1 MITIDIDTGGT
12 MTDALITDGATRHC
26 IKVDTTPHDFT
37 VAFQTCLKEAG
48 KLYGD
53 ETLEDFLPKVS
64 LIRWSSTITTNVLAE
79 RRGAKVGLLVTQG
92 HEEDLY
98 GDGRSAIIDE
108 LVAADAV
115 IGLPENPEPK
125 DILLAVKQLLE
136 SGVRRICVALAG
148 SFPDNRNEIAI
159 KRVIESQYP
168 DHIIGSVPVLL
179 GSEMAQ
185 IGHDQTRAHYSAM
198 NAYTH
203 SRLATSLFKAEDVL
217 RDEFGWRGTLLI
229 GQTSGGVARIGKTK
243 AVDTI
248 ESGPVFGTFGGA
260 FVAREYQLKDVVCFD
275 VGGTTTKCSI
285 VRNGEPVYQRG
296 GSLMEIPVQTSF
308 AMLRSAAIGGGSV
321 AKVKDGSLRLG
332 PESQGAAPGP
342 ACYALG
348 GREATLTDAILL
360 LGYLDPDSFLGG
372 RRKLSVDHA
381 KKVIEKNVAKPLG
394 LSVEQA
400 ALVIRDEAVTV
411 MAELIANTLAEAGL
425 EAVDTALFSFGGNGP
440 MFGALVA
447 ERLRIAR
454 AYAFDFG
461 PVFGA
466 FGSSVS
472 DVAHVYERGVGLKW
486 EAGTRDA
493 ILKTAERL
501 HTQAV
506 RDLQGEGF
514 DPAAAVY
521 RYELEFGSDAHVS
534 GSCRFELAGPR
545 SPDEVRGFSHES
557 EIYPGLR
564 PGHDSF
570 EAAAQRAIKDA
581 GLDLSAPLLLLRL
594 TARFEVGANQ
604 LQKRSERRE
613 SAKPG
618 TRSMQ
623 FNGRGA
629 EPLPTYVWEQLNV
642 GDTVTGPAMIN
653 GATLTCPVPPKWVLT
668 VDAYGNAAMNKQ
680 S

>member
-1 MITIDIDTGGT
+1 MLTIDIDTGGT

-37 VAFQTCLKEAG
+37 VAFQNCLKEAG
-48 KLYGD
+48 KLYGI
-53 ETLEDFLPKVS
+53 ETLEAFLPKVS

-79 RRGAKVGLLVTQG
+79 RRGAKVGLLVTEG

-98 GDGRSAIIDE
+98 GQGRSAIIDE

-115 IGLPENPEPK
+115 IGLPQNPEAK

-148 SFPDNRNEIAI
+148 AFPDNRNEIAI

-217 RDEFGWRGTLLI
+217 RDEFNWRGTLLI

-260 FVAREYQLKDVVCFD
+260 FVAREYRLKDVICFD

-285 VRNGEPVYQRG
+285 VRDGEPVYQRG
-296 GSLMEIPVQTSF
+296 GNLMEIPVQTSF

-321 AKVKDGSLRLG
+321 ARVKDGRLRLG

-360 LGYLDPDSFLGG
+360 LGYLDPASFLGG
-372 RRKLSVDHA
+372 RRKLSIDHA
-381 KKVIEKNVAKPLG
+381 KRVIEKNVAKPLG
-394 LSVEQA
+394 LSIEQA
-400 ALVIRDEAVTV
+400 ALVIRDEAVSL
-411 MAELIANTLAEAGL
+411 MAELIANTLGEAGL

-447 ERLRIAR
+447 ERLGIAR

-472 DVAHVYERGVGLKW
+472 DVAHVYERGVGLTW
-486 EAGTRDA
+486 DDGNRDA

-501 HTQAV
+501 YTQAV

-521 RYELEFGSDAHVS
+521 RYELEFGRDATLS
-534 GSCRFELAGPR
+534 GSCRFDVAGEP
-545 SPDEVRGFSHES
+545 
-557 EIYPGLR
+557 
-564 PGHDSF
+564 
-570 EAAAQRAIKDA
+570 AAEFAKAADKAIAEA
-581 GLDLSAPLLLLRL
+581 GLSKSGDPVLLLRL

-604 LQKRSERRE
+604 LQKRGERRE
-613 SAKPG
+613 SVKPA
-618 TRSMQ
+618 TRPMQ

-629 EPLPTYVWEQLNV
+629 EPLPAYVWEQLNV
-642 GDTVTGPAMIN
+642 GDTIAGPAMIN
-653 GATLTCPVPPKWVLT
+653 GATLTCPVPPRWVLT
-668 VDAYGNAAMNKQ
+668 VDDYGNAAMQQ
-680 S
+680 SA

>member
-1 MITIDIDTGGT
+1 MLTIDIDTGGT
-12 MTDALITDGATRHC
+12 MTDALVTDGATRHC

-48 KLYGD
+48 KLYGID
-53 ETLEDFLPKVS
+53 TLEEFLPRVS

-79 RRGAKVGLLVTQG
+79 RRGAKVGLLVTKG
-92 HEEDLY
+92 HESDLY

-108 LVAADAV
+108 LVPADAV
-115 IGLPENPEPK
+115 IGLPENPQPK
-125 DILLAVKQLLE
+125 DILLGVKALLE
-136 SGVRRICVALAG
+136 SGVRRICVALAN
-148 SFPDNRNEIAI
+148 SFPDNANERAI
-159 KRVIESQYP
+159 KRVIEDQYP

-185 IGHDQTRAHYSAM
+185 VAHDQTRAHYSAM

-217 RDEFGWRGTLLI
+217 RDEHGWRGALLI

-260 FVAREYQLKDVVCFD
+260 FVAREYGLNNVVCFD

-285 VRNGEPVYQRG
+285 VRNGEPVVQRG
-296 GSLMEIPVQTSF
+296 GLLMEIPVQTSF

-321 AKVKDGSLRLG
+321 ARVKNGRLTLG

-360 LGYLDPDSFLGG
+360 LGYLDPNSFLGG

-381 KKVIEKNVAKPLG
+381 RKAIETKVAKPLG

-400 ALVIRDEAVTV
+400 ALVIRDEAVTM
-411 MAELIANTLAEAGL
+411 MAELITSTLAEAGL
-425 EAVDTALFSFGGNGP
+425 KASDTALFAFGGNGP
-440 MFGALVA
+440 MFGAFVA
-447 ERLRIAR
+447 ERLGIAQ
-454 AYAFDFG
+454 ACAFDFG

-466 FGSSVS
+466 FGSSIS
-472 DVAHVYERGVGLKW
+472 DVAHVYERGVGRPANDPLTLAAATLLY
-486 EAGTRDA
+486 E
-493 ILKTAERL
+493 
-501 HTQAV
+501 QAQ
-506 RDLQGEGF
+506 RDLRGEGF
-514 DPAAAVY
+514 DPDAAKY
-521 RYELEFGSDAHVS
+521 RYEIEGDGDS
-534 GSCRFELAGPR
+534 
-545 SPDEVRGFSHES
+545 VR
-557 EIYPGLR
+557 I
-564 PGHDSF
+564 
-570 EAAAQRAIKDA
+570 EAAGEPGPMLFAAQ
-581 GLDLSAPLLLLRL
+581 GSSPVSLLRL

-613 SAKPG
+613 SVKPES
-618 TRSMQ
+618 RAMH
-623 FNGRGA
+623 FNGLGP
-629 EPLPTYVWEQLNV
+629 ELLPAHVWEQLNV
-642 GDTVTGPAMIN
+642 GDRIVGPAMVN
-653 GATLTCPVPPKWVLT
+653 GATLTCPVPPKWALS
-668 VDAYGNAAMNKQ
+668 VDAYGNAVMARTT
-680 S
+680 

>member
-1 MITIDIDTGGT
+1 MLTIDIDTGGT

-37 VAFQTCLKEAG
+37 VAFKTCLIEAG
-48 KLYGD
+48 QLYGID
-53 ETLEDFLPKVS
+53 ELDDFLAKVS

-79 RRGAKVGLLVTQG
+79 RRGAKVGLLVTKG
-92 HEEDLY
+92 HELDLY
-98 GDGRSAIIDE
+98 GEGQSAIIDE

-115 IGLPENPEPK
+115 IGLPENPGAK
-125 DILLAVKQLLE
+125 DILLGVKRLLE

-148 SFPDNRNEIAI
+148 SFPDNRAEVAI
-159 KRVIESQYP
+159 KRVIEEQYP

-203 SRLATSLFKAEDVL
+203 THLATSLFKAEDIL
-217 RDEFGWRGTLLI
+217 RDEHGWRGALLI

-243 AVDTI
+243 SVDTI

-260 FVAREYQLKDVVCFD
+260 FIAREYGLRDVVCCD
-275 VGGTTTKCSI
+275 VGGTTTKASI
-285 VRNGEPVYQRG
+285 VRNGEPVFQRG
-296 GSLMEIPVQTSF
+296 GLLMEIPVQTSF

-321 AKVKDGSLRLG
+321 ARVKSGRLMLG

-360 LGYLDPDSFLGG
+360 LGYLDADRFLGG

-381 KKVIEKNVAKPLG
+381 KKIIEKNVAKPLG

-400 ALVIRDEAVTV
+400 ALVIRDEAVSM
-411 MAELIANTLAEAGL
+411 MAELISNTLAEAGFK
-425 EAVDTALFSFGGNGP
+425 AADTSSKISLFSFGGNGP

-447 ERLRIAR
+447 ERLGIGQ

-472 DVAHVYERGVGLKW
+472 DLAHVYERGVGLKW
-486 EAGTRDA
+486 EAGNHA
-493 ILKTAERL
+493 AVVNSAQRL
-501 HTQAV
+501 YTQAV
-506 RDLQGEGF
+506 RDLKGEGF
-514 DPAAAVY
+514 DPDAATFCC
-521 RYELEFGSDAHVS
+521 EFEFGCNDETTGA
-534 GSCRFELAGPR
+534 CRFE
-545 SPDEVRGFSHES
+545 FKHE
-557 EIYPGLR
+557 PGE
-564 PGHDSF
+564 DF
-570 EAAAQRAIKDA
+570 IAAADKAVTDA
-581 GLDLSAPLLLLRL
+581 GLSQSSEPVLLLRL
-594 TARFEVGANQ
+594 SARLTVGAKG
-604 LQKRSERRE
+604 LQKPAGRR
-613 SAKPG
+613 ARVTPFN
-618 TRSMQ
+618 RPIQ
-623 FNGRGA
+623 FSGRGS
-629 EPLPTYVWEQLNV
+629 ELLPAYVWEQLNV
-642 GDTVTGPAMIN
+642 GDRIVGPAMIN
-653 GATLTCPVPPKWVLT
+653 GATLTCPVPPKWTLT
-668 VDAYGNAAMNKQ
+668 VDAYGNASMTKAA
-680 S
+680 

>member
-1 MITIDIDTGGT
+1 MLTIDIDTGGT
-12 MTDALITDGATRHC
+12 MTDALVTDGATRHS

-37 VAFQTCLKEAG
+37 VALTTCLREAG
-48 KLYGD
+48 KLYGN
-53 ETLEDFLPKVS
+53 EDLDAFLSKVS

-79 RRGAKVGLLVTQG
+79 RRGAKIGLLVTKG

-98 GDGRSAIIDE
+98 GEGRSAIIDE

-115 IGLPENPEPK
+115 IGLPENPHAK
-125 DILLAVKQLLE
+125 DILLGVKSLLE

-148 SFPDNRNEIAI
+148 SFPDNANEMSI
-159 KRVIESQYP
+159 KRVIEEQYP

-203 SRLATSLFKAEDVL
+203 SHLATSLFKAEDVL
-217 RDEFGWRGTLLI
+217 RDEHGWRGALLI

-260 FVAREYQLKDVVCFD
+260 FVAREYGLNDVICFD

-285 VRNGEPVYQRG
+285 VRNGEPVFQRG
-296 GSLMEIPVQTSF
+296 GLLMEIPVQTSF
-308 AMLRSAAIGGGSV
+308 AMLRSAAIGGGSI
-321 AKVKDGSLRLG
+321 ARVKSGRLALG
-332 PESQGAAPGP
+332 PDSQGAAPGP

-360 LGYLDPDSFLGG
+360 LGYLDPNSFLGG

-381 KKVIEKNVAKPLG
+381 RKVIETKVAKPLG

-400 ALVIRDEAVTV
+400 ALVIRDEAVSV
-411 MAELIANTLAEAGL
+411 MAELISNTLAEAGL
-425 EAVDTALFSFGGNGP
+425 KAAQTALFAFGGNGP
-440 MFGALVA
+440 MFGALVS
-447 ERLRIAR
+447 ERLGIDR

-486 EAGTRDA
+486 EAENQAA
-493 ILKTAERL
+493 ILQIAQRL
-501 HTQAV
+501 YTQAV
-506 RDLQGEGF
+506 RDLKGEGF
-514 DPAAAVY
+514 DPDAAAF
-521 RYELEFGSDAHVS
+521 RCELEFGREARRA
-534 GSCRFELAGPR
+534 GACRFDLKGEPGVAFIADADQAIADASLAKSGEPLLLMR
-545 SPDEVRGFSHES
+545 LSARLAVGANGLQMREDRRES
-557 EIYPGLR
+557 VKPGLR
-564 PGHDSF
+564 PVQF
-570 EAAAQRAIKDA
+570 T
-581 GLDLSAPLLLLRL
+581 GLGP
-594 TARFEVGANQ
+594 
-604 LQKRSERRE
+604 
-613 SAKPG
+613 
-618 TRSMQ
+618 
-623 FNGRGA
+623 
-629 EPLPTYVWEQLNV
+629 EPLPAYVWEQLNV
-642 GDTVTGPAMIN
+642 GDRVIGPAMIN
-653 GATLTCPVPPKWVLT
+653 GATLTCPVPPKWTLS
-668 VDAYGNAAMNKQ
+668 VDGYGNAALRKEA
-680 S
+680 